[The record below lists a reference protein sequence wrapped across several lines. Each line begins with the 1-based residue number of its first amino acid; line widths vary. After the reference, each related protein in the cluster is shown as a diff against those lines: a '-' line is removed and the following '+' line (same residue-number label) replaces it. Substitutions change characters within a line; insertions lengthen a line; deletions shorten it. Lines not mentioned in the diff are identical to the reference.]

1 MIFSWIRQL
10 ILILRYINHDLQKCI
25 FEKYINRIFYD
36 QYIKNVFKGKVSNI
50 PKSLRDQFHLSKW
63 EGKIL
68 KKVKKKT
75 IYHLRNTEFS
85 LVPPFLQSKLGNKFR
100 RLHLVFLWKFVPDLI
115 LAGFDWFLVRRPAI
129 WDPLYRLTIFKKSLL
144 FTLLCIKKFDRF
156 FSTQQ

>member
-1 MIFSWIRQL
+1 MK
-10 ILILRYINHDLQKCI
+10 YPQKPERPI
-25 FEKYINRIFYD
+25 PPFKMRRKDFEK
-36 QYIKNVFKGKVSNI
+36 S
-50 PKSLRDQFHLSKW
+50 
-63 EGKIL
+63 
-68 KKVKKKT
+68 KKKP

-144 FTLLCIKKFDRF
+144 FTLLCIKKFVRF
-156 FSTQQ
+156 FQHNSNVTYLEFSFKHSVPWPRENNKN